1 MPKVQWM
8 TVLHPLL
15 FLHYSEGREEN
26 VAKFCGKCG
35 SKLDESIGLCLNCD
49 ADKLNKQTET
59 PEAVEK
65 PRPKQD
71 TAFGATANADNS
83 INNQRRRV
91 SL

>member
-1 MPKVQWM
+1 M

-71 TAFGATANADNS
+71 TALGATANADNS

-91 SL
+91 AV

>member
-1 MPKVQWM
+1 M
-8 TVLHPLL
+8 
-15 FLHYSEGREEN
+15 
-26 VAKFCGKCG
+26 AKFCGKCG
-35 SKLDESIGLCLNCD
+35 AKLDEATGLCPNCD

-71 TAFGATANADNS
+71 TALGATANADNS

>member
-1 MPKVQWM
+1 M

-26 VAKFCGKCG
+26 EAKFCGKCG
-35 SKLDESIGLCLNCD
+35 SKLVESTGRCLNCD

-59 PEAVEK
+59 PEEVEK
-65 PRPKQD
+65 PRPEQD
-71 TAFGATANADNS
+71 SALGDTVNADNS

>member
-1 MPKVQWM
+1 MANNRASSASVI
-8 TVLHPLL
+8 
-15 FLHYSEGREEN
+15 
-26 VAKFCGKCG
+26 
-35 SKLDESIGLCLNCD
+35 DESIGLCLNCD

-71 TAFGATANADNS
+71 TALGATANADNS

>member
-1 MPKVQWM
+1 M

-15 FLHYSEGREEN
+15 FLHSSEGREEN
-26 VAKFCGKCG
+26 EAKFCGKCG
-35 SKLDESIGLCLNCD
+35 SKLVESTGRCLNCD

-65 PRPKQD
+65 PRPEQD
-71 TAFGATANADNS
+71 SALGDTVNADNS

>member
-1 MPKVQWM
+1 M

-26 VAKFCGKCG
+26 EAKFCGKCG
-35 SKLDESIGLCLNCD
+35 SKLVESTGRCLNCD

-65 PRPKQD
+65 PRPEQD
-71 TAFGATANADNS
+71 SALGDTVSADNS

>member
-1 MPKVQWM
+1 M
-8 TVLHPLL
+8 
-15 FLHYSEGREEN
+15 S
-26 VAKFCGKCG
+26 KFCGKCG

-71 TAFGATANADNS
+71 TALGATANADNS

>member
-1 MPKVQWM
+1 M

-26 VAKFCGKCG
+26 EAKFCGKCG
-35 SKLDESIGLCLNCD
+35 SKLVESTGRCLNCD

-65 PRPKQD
+65 PRPEQD
-71 TAFGATANADNS
+71 SALGDTVNADNS
-83 INNQRRRV
+83 INNQRRMV